1 MLCESYKLHALAFNN
16 RADGADAA
24 LNPERA
30 EGGSSKSP
38 QGAFV
43 ALPGLDH
50 RPAIF
55 VGQDDAIYAPVKASR
70 EIQGITRRREV
81 PMRQIHLPQD

>member
-1 MLCESYKLHALAFNN
+1 MCESYKLHALAFNN

-38 QGAFV
+38 QGDIIAP
-43 ALPGLDH
+43 PG
-50 RPAIF
+50 P
-55 VGQDDAIYAPVKASR
+55 
-70 EIQGITRRREV
+70 
-81 PMRQIHLPQD
+81 